1 MRDENK
7 VKMMTERIQIWKV
20 AGRALCAACVFAS
33 MLSVLSSC
41 HRRPLED
48 PEYLTRVNVE
58 VNVDDIKN
66 VTCDIY
72 NPAVQ
77 VPEISPDVMHV
88 IFFDKN
94 GSVAAETFITD
105 VSVAENGHRVLSGEF
120 SVIPGKYRMLIY
132 DYGTEATLIK
142 DFYSWDNATAYTD
155 PVPAYIQNT
164 WSKGS
169 DGSPEIFTQPDHL
182 MVARNAE
189 ESIPYHYGMHTVYAE
204 AKPVVES
211 WYIQIKVDGLEYV
224 SGAQAV
230 LSGMARANKFA
241 TDTRVEKPESALWF
255 KMEKS
260 EDGGAPVICAVFNT
274 FGHVDGDESGLDVT
288 FSITTSDGRKVRHSF
303 DISGL
308 FRTENAV
315 RHHWLLLE
323 DTIKIDPPK
332 TSGGYNP
339 EVGDWDEEHRD
350 IDI

>member
-1 MRDENK
+1 
-7 VKMMTERIQIWKV
+7 MTERIHDIWKA
-20 AGRALCAACVFAS
+20 AGRALCAAWLLV
-33 MLSVLSSC
+33 SVLSVTSSC
-41 HRRPLED
+41 RRRPLED

-58 VNVDDIKN
+58 VNVDGIQN

-88 IFFDKN
+88 IFFDRK
-94 GSVAAETFITD
+94 GDVAAETFITE
-105 VSVAENGHRVLSGEF
+105 VSTAENGHRVLSGEF

-142 DFYSWDNATAYTD
+142 DFYSWDGATAYTD
-155 PVPAYIQNT
+155 PVPTYIQNT

-189 ESIPYHYGMHTVYAE
+189 EVIPYHYGVHTVYAE
-204 AKPVVES
+204 AKSVVES

-230 LSGMARANKFA
+230 LSGMARADKFA
-241 TDTRVEKPESALWF
+241 TDTRVEQPESAVWF

-260 EDGGAPVICAVFNT
+260 EDGGSPVICAVFNT
-274 FGHVDGDESGLDVT
+274 FGHVDGADSGLDVT
-288 FSITTSDGRKVRHSF
+288 FSITTSDGRKLRHSF
-303 DISGL
+303 DVSDL
-308 FRTENAV
+308 FRTENAEL
-315 RHHWLLLE
+315 HHWLLLE

-332 TSGGYNP
+332 SSGGYNP
-339 EVGDWDEEHRD
+339 EVDDWDDEHRD
-350 IDI
+350 LEL